1 MRDDPLGRQPDL
13 AHAQAP
19 FFGEGDGAFYV
30 FRLVFGTLFV
40 LRGLQVKD
48 GKRPFLT

>member
-19 FFGEGDGAFYV
+19 FFGEGMGLFI
-30 FRLVFGTLFV
+30 FFGLCSVLCLF
-40 LRGLQVKD
+40 
-48 GKRPFLT
+48 